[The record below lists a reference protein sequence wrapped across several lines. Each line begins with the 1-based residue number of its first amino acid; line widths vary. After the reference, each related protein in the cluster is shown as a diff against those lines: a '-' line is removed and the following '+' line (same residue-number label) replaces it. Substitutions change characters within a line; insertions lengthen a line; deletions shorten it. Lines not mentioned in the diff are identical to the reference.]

1 VLLWWPPAKAWLHEQ
16 TPPAGLDYR
25 LGSRRAG
32 PFELRAL
39 GGVKWRGGPK
49 LGAKA
54 GGAGGQHFHINLL
67 VCHDPEGI
75 CDLRFRIYDLAG
87 RLGAAPSR
95 LSFGDPVAQAGA
107 RPMKRLVRLEKVAS
121 CSMVA
126 VRKHLL
132 NHNRES
138 KRAGSFVLP
147 AHAISIKNKHP
158 LVIYAIPTRGFT
170 AVVSVFMGTPPAKP
184 LICKLVLNHLGAL
197 ISDPWADP
205 IGEKFLHP
213 LRHF

>member
-1 VLLWWPPAKAWLHEQ
+1 
-16 TPPAGLDYR
+16 
-25 LGSRRAG
+25 
-32 PFELRAL
+32 
-39 GGVKWRGGPK
+39 
-49 LGAKA
+49 
-54 GGAGGQHFHINLL
+54 
-67 VCHDPEGI
+67 
-75 CDLRFRIYDLAG
+75 
-87 RLGAAPSR
+87 
-95 LSFGDPVAQAGA
+95 
-107 RPMKRLVRLEKVAS
+107 MKRLVRLEKVAS